1 LDGFAGFG
9 FLFMV
14 KELLLELLDVLLLFY
29 ELFVVFA
36 EDALGFDYFL
46 VHEAGLFLGAG
57 ELGFELL

>member
-1 LDGFAGFG
+1 MDGFAGFG

-36 EDALGFDYFL
+36 EDAFGFDDFL
-46 VHEAGLFLGAG
+46 VNEAGLLLGAG